1 VKADAPWGEVPID
14 RGRRA
19 FLRNVTQYAA
29 GAGLLVFGVRAL
41 TRDTLGASNA
51 PNDKTPDEKAPDE
64 KAPEGFGKDYD
75 WNEHFWA
82 MVVNVEKCI
91 GCYSCMRAC
100 STEND
105 VGDRGMRT
113 WVERYTITQD
123 NSVEIDVIKQPYVHD
138 AESFLG
144 APHYLPLDPE
154 TEAREQFFVPKLCNQ
169 CAVPPCTQVCPVG
182 STYQTKDGVVVID
195 HDSCVG
201 CAYCIQACPY
211 GARFWD
217 VKFLCANK
225 CDFCYHRIT
234 RGLQPACVLGCPT
247 GTRVFGDLE
256 DPDSPVHE
264 ALNVEKA
271 TMLKRHL
278 GTEPK
283 VYYTDL
289 HKEIV

>member
-1 VKADAPWGEVPID
+1 MSELPPRPQPDQVGATLSSREKEISGS
-14 RGRRA
+14 RRDFFRKFA
-19 FLRNVTQYAA
+19 QIAA
-29 GAGLLVFGVRAL
+29 GAGFLAYGVRVLA
-41 TRDTLGASNA
+41 RDSSA
-51 PNDKTPDEKAPDE
+51 
-64 KAPEGFGKDYD
+64 APEGTEASGDDYD

-82 MVVNVEKCI
+82 MLINVKKCI
-91 GCYSCMRAC
+91 GCYTCMRGC

-105 VGDRGMRT
+105 IGDRGMRT
-113 WVERYTITQD
+113 WVERYTIDQENAVTVDVVEQAYSQ
-123 NSVEIDVIKQPYVHD
+123 NS
-138 AESFLG
+138 ESFLG
-144 APHYLPLDPE
+144 APHYLPVRE
-154 TEAREQFFVPKLCNQ
+154 GTEVREQFFVPKLCNH

-195 HDSCVG
+195 HDSCIG
-201 CAYCIQACPY
+201 CGYCIQSCPY

-217 VKFLCANK
+217 TKFLCANK

-234 RGLQPACVLGCPT
+234 KGLQPACVLACPT
-247 GTRVFGDLE
+247 GTRVFGDLK
-256 DPDSPVHE
+256 DPDSPVYQ
-264 ALNVEKA
+264 ALHSEKG

>member
-1 VKADAPWGEVPID
+1 MGI
-14 RGRRA
+14 R
-19 FLRNVTQYAA
+19 
-29 GAGLLVFGVRAL
+29 
-41 TRDTLGASNA
+41 
-51 PNDKTPDEKAPDE
+51 
-64 KAPEGFGKDYD
+64 
-75 WNEHFWA
+75 
-82 MVVNVEKCI
+82 VENCI
-91 GCYSCMRAC
+91 GCGKCVQAC
-100 STEND
+100 KWEND
-105 VGDRGMRT
+105 VPDEPFYFRT
-113 WVERYTITQD
+113 WVERYIVYNDGEVQVDSPEGGIHGFPEVATD
-123 NSVEIDVIKQPYVHD
+123 KEI
-138 AESFLG
+138 LR
-144 APHYLPLDPE
+144 
-154 TEAREQFFVPKLCNQ
+154 TFFVPKLCNH

-217 VKFLCANK
+217 SKFLCANK

-234 RGLQPACVLGCPT
+234 KGLQPACVLACPT
-247 GTRVFGDLE
+247 GTRVFGDLK
-256 DPDSPVHE
+256 DPDSPVYQ
-264 ALNVEKA
+264 ALHSEKG

>member
-1 VKADAPWGEVPID
+1 MSDMPSGPQPGQLDSGPPPREQEID
-14 RGRRA
+14 RSRRKFFRKFA
-19 FLRNVTQYAA
+19 ELAA
-29 GAGLLVFGVRAL
+29 EAGLLAIGVRVL
-41 TRDTLGASNA
+41 TRGAKA
-51 PNDKTPDEKAPDE
+51 AEKTPESIGE
-64 KAPEGFGKDYD
+64 DYD

-82 MVVNVEKCI
+82 MVINVKKCI
-91 GCYSCMRAC
+91 GCYSCMKAC
-100 STEND
+100 GTEND
-105 VGDRGMRT
+105 TGDRGMRT
-113 WVERYTITQD
+113 WVERYTVCQD
-123 NSVEIDVIKQPYVHD
+123 NTVSIDVVDQSYTRNS
-138 AESFLG
+138 ESFLEH
-144 APHYLPLDPE
+144 PYYLPVE
-154 TEAREQFFVPKLCNQ
+154 NEAKIREQFFVPKLCNQ

-217 VKFLCANK
+217 KKYLCANK

-234 RGLQPACVLGCPT
+234 RGLKPACVLGCPT
-247 GTRVFGDLE
+247 GTRVFGDLK
-256 DPDSPVHE
+256 DPNSPLYD
-264 ALNVEKA
+264 ALHKEKA

-289 HKEIV
+289 HREIV

>member
-1 VKADAPWGEVPID
+1 MSNVPSGPQPDQVETDSPCREVKID
-14 RGRRA
+14 RSRRE
-19 FLRNVTQYAA
+19 FFRKFTELAA
-29 GAGLLVFGVRAL
+29 GAGLLVFGVHMF
-41 TRDTLGASNA
+41 TRDTMAA
-51 PNDKTPDEKAPDE
+51 EEKPGE
-64 KAPEGFGKDYD
+64 FGKDYD
-75 WNEHFWA
+75 WNEHYWA
-82 MVVNVEKCI
+82 MVINVEKCI

-100 STEND
+100 SSEND
-105 VGDRGMRT
+105 IGDRGMRT
-113 WVERYTITQD
+113 WVERYTITKT
-123 NSVEIDVIKQPYVHD
+123 NGVAIDVVKQPYVHD
-138 AESFLG
+138 AESFLA
-144 APHYLPLDPE
+144 APHYVPVKTKSE
-154 TEAREQFFVPKLCNQ
+154 VREQFFVPKLCNQ

-217 VKFLCANK
+217 KRYLCANK

-247 GTRVFGDLE
+247 GTRVFGDLKN
-256 DPDSPVHE
+256 PDSPVHE
-264 ALNVEKA
+264 VLNKEMA

>member
-1 VKADAPWGEVPID
+1 MSNMPPRPRSDQKIEADASSREGEID
-14 RGRRA
+14 RSRRE
-19 FLRNVTQYAA
+19 FFRKFAA
-29 GAGLLVFGVRAL
+29 LAAEAGLLAFGVRML
-41 TRDTLGASNA
+41 TRDASA
-51 PNDKTPDEKAPDE
+51 AQETPEA
-64 KAPEGFGKDYD
+64 FGKDYD

-82 MVVNVEKCI
+82 MLINVKKCI

-113 WVERYTITQD
+113 WVERYTIAQD
-123 NSVEIDVIKQPYVHD
+123 NTVTIDVVKQAYVHD

-144 APHYLPLDPE
+144 DPHYVPVRNG
-154 TEAREQFFVPKLCNQ
+154 TAIREQFFVPKLCNQ

-217 VKFLCANK
+217 QKYLCANK

-234 RGLQPACVLGCPT
+234 KGLQPACVLACPT
-247 GTRVFGDLE
+247 GTRVFGDLK
-256 DPDSPVHE
+256 DLDSPVYA
-264 ALNVEKA
+264 ALHSEKA
-271 TMLKRHL
+271 TILKRHL

-289 HKEIV
+289 HKDIV